1 MVHGHVPCQDGRMD
15 DERLVQDHIPHV
27 TAKPDPGNIL
37 TWHFVVEGAIGTDYE
52 GGVYHG
58 KLLFPPDYPFKPPG
72 ILFTTPSGRFKPH
85 TKICFSFS
93 DYHPECWNPIW
104 HVGTIL
110 NGALSFMSEESPH
123 MGNAL

>member
-1 MVHGHVPCQDGRMD
+1 MPLQEPV
-15 DERLVQDHIPHV
+15 PHV
-27 TAKPDPGNIL
+27 TAKPDPSNIL
-37 TWHFVVEGAIGTDYE
+37 EWHFVIEGPEGTPYH

-72 ILFTTPSGRFKPH
+72 ILFITPSGRFKPN

-93 DYHPECWNPIW
+93 DFHPECWNPIW

-110 NGALSFMSEESPH
+110 NATLSFMNDESSTTGEAHIPLPVVC
-123 MGNAL
+123 MTCSCTS